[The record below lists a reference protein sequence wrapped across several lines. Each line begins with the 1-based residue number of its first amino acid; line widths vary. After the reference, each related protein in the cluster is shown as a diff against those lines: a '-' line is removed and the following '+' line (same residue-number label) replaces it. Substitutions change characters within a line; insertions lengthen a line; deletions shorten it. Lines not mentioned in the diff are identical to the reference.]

1 MNKQR
6 KIIVTQALPYAN
18 ASLHLGHIL
27 EAVQTDIW
35 VRFQN
40 QVGNECLFFC
50 ADDTHGT
57 PVMLKAKELNIS
69 PEELVS
75 KVRAEHMA
83 TYGAYD
89 INFTNYHT
97 THSDE
102 NKKFSELIYKSALEN
117 NLIIKKT
124 VNQYYDESEG
134 MFLSDRFIK
143 GVCPK
148 CSAENQYGDGCEV
161 CGATYEPRD
170 LLNPVS
176 TLTNTIPVLKDSEH
190 IFFDLP
196 QKESMLK
203 SFLEKV
209 NIQSAI
215 KNKLNEWLEDLKPW
229 DISRDAP
236 YFGFKIPNE
245 KDKYFYVWLDAPI
258 GYIASIDNWANS
270 NNKSINDYWSND
282 SEYEIIHFIGKDIAY
297 FHGLFWPATLD
308 SANFKLPDS
317 IFVHGF
323 LTVNGEKMSKSKGTG
338 IKTDTFA
345 KHCDPEMLRY
355 YFAAKLNDKV
365 EDIDLNLEDFTQRI
379 NSDLV
384 GKYLNILSRSS
395 TFIQKNKGLLSNDID
410 KQLINT
416 VLDNAKQIQ
425 EYFEQRQY
433 SKAIRLIMDMADL
446 TNKYINDK
454 TPWKLE
460 NEEATFVATTAINA
474 FRILSIYLNPV
485 VPKLTEAAFKSLG
498 IETQTYMSLKDKLI
512 SNKLEKYTPLLTR
525 MEPLTLDQFNEEE
538 NNMPNDENSDDMNT
552 INIKQF
558 SDVELRV
565 ARIISAEDIEEA
577 DKLIKLTLSVG
588 DLGQKTVFAGIK
600 SAYSKDDLADKMV
613 VLVYNL
619 APRKMKFGISEG
631 MVLASSDDNGGIFL
645 ISPDKGAKE
654 GQRVK

>member
-1 MNKQR
+1 M
-6 KIIVTQALPYAN
+6 
-18 ASLHLGHIL
+18 HLGHIL

-170 LLNPVS
+170 LLNPIS

-410 KQLINT
+410 EELINT

>member
-1 MNKQR
+1 M
-6 KIIVTQALPYAN
+6 
-18 ASLHLGHIL
+18 HLGHIL

-170 LLNPVS
+170 LLNPIS

>member
-1 MNKQR
+1 
-6 KIIVTQALPYAN
+6 
-18 ASLHLGHIL
+18 
-27 EAVQTDIW
+27 
-35 VRFQN
+35 
-40 QVGNECLFFC
+40 
-50 ADDTHGT
+50 
-57 PVMLKAKELNIS
+57 MLKAKELDIS

-170 LLNPVS
+170 LLNPIS

-410 KQLINT
+410 EELINT

-425 EYFEQRQY
+425 EYFELRQY

-512 SNKLEKYTPLLTR
+512 SNKLEIYTPLLTR

-552 INIKQF
+552 IDIKQF

>member
-1 MNKQR
+1 
-6 KIIVTQALPYAN
+6 
-18 ASLHLGHIL
+18 
-27 EAVQTDIW
+27 
-35 VRFQN
+35 
-40 QVGNECLFFC
+40 
-50 ADDTHGT
+50 
-57 PVMLKAKELNIS
+57 MLKAKELDIS

-83 TYGAYD
+83 TYEAYD

-170 LLNPVS
+170 LLNPIS
-176 TLTNTIPVLKDSEH
+176 TLTNTIPILKDSEH

-209 NIQSAI
+209 NIQSPI

-410 KQLINT
+410 EVLVNT
-416 VLDNAKQIQ
+416 ILDNAKQIQ
-425 EYFEQRQY
+425 EYFEIRQY
-433 SKAIRLIMDMADL
+433 SKVIRLIMDMADL

-485 VPKLTEAAFKSLG
+485 LPKLTEAAFKSLG
-498 IETQTYMSLKDKLI
+498 IETQTYKSLKDKLI
-512 SNKLEKYTPLLTR
+512 SSKLEKYTPLLTR

-552 INIKQF
+552 IDIKQF

>member
-1 MNKQR
+1 
-6 KIIVTQALPYAN
+6 
-18 ASLHLGHIL
+18 
-27 EAVQTDIW
+27 
-35 VRFQN
+35 
-40 QVGNECLFFC
+40 
-50 ADDTHGT
+50 
-57 PVMLKAKELNIS
+57 MLKAKELDIS
-69 PEELVS
+69 PEELVA
-75 KVRAEHMA
+75 KVRAEHMS
-83 TYGAYD
+83 TYEAYD

-170 LLNPVS
+170 LLNPIS

-410 KQLINT
+410 EQLINT

-425 EYFEQRQY
+425 EYFEVRQY

-552 INIKQF
+552 IDIKQF

>member
-1 MNKQR
+1 
-6 KIIVTQALPYAN
+6 
-18 ASLHLGHIL
+18 
-27 EAVQTDIW
+27 
-35 VRFQN
+35 
-40 QVGNECLFFC
+40 
-50 ADDTHGT
+50 
-57 PVMLKAKELNIS
+57 MLKAKELDIS

-170 LLNPVS
+170 LLNPIS
-176 TLTNTIPVLKDSEH
+176 TLTNTIPILKDSEH

-209 NIQSAI
+209 NIQSPI

-410 KQLINT
+410 EELINT

-425 EYFEQRQY
+425 EYFELRQY

-552 INIKQF
+552 IDIKQF

>member
-1 MNKQR
+1 
-6 KIIVTQALPYAN
+6 
-18 ASLHLGHIL
+18 
-27 EAVQTDIW
+27 
-35 VRFQN
+35 
-40 QVGNECLFFC
+40 
-50 ADDTHGT
+50 
-57 PVMLKAKELNIS
+57 MLKAKELDIS

-83 TYGAYD
+83 IYGAYD

-170 LLNPVS
+170 LLNPIS

-410 KQLINT
+410 EELINT

-425 EYFEQRQY
+425 EYFELRQY

-552 INIKQF
+552 IDIKQF

>member
-1 MNKQR
+1 M
-6 KIIVTQALPYAN
+6 
-18 ASLHLGHIL
+18 HLGHIL

-170 LLNPVS
+170 LLNPIS

-410 KQLINT
+410 EELINT

-425 EYFEQRQY
+425 EYFELRQY

-552 INIKQF
+552 IDIKQF

>member
-1 MNKQR
+1 
-6 KIIVTQALPYAN
+6 
-18 ASLHLGHIL
+18 
-27 EAVQTDIW
+27 
-35 VRFQN
+35 
-40 QVGNECLFFC
+40 
-50 ADDTHGT
+50 
-57 PVMLKAKELNIS
+57 MLKAKELDIS

-170 LLNPVS
+170 LLNPIS

-410 KQLINT
+410 EELINT

-425 EYFEQRQY
+425 EYFELRQY

-498 IETQTYMSLKDKLI
+498 IETQTYKSLKDKLI
-512 SNKLEKYTPLLTR
+512 SSKLEKYTPLLTR